1 MRAAAG
7 AGPYAELATPASAGT
22 GSYAEAFAAP
32 KDRPQVNH
40 TKRALIAYIGITAFC
55 LLFSNVYNL
64 FGHDV
69 HSPFMTFLFVIP
81 LVAGVAVAGV
91 RMAIGAAEAP
101 RGARYAY
108 HCAVATLTVASA
120 LRGVFDIAGTSSPWL
135 IVYLAASAVLLI
147 AAVCLYRRAAR

>member
-1 MRAAAG
+1 MAAR
-7 AGPYAELATPASAGT
+7 ASADAQKRLRT
-22 GSYAEAFAAP
+22 S
-32 KDRPQVNH
+32 H

-55 LLFSNVYNL
+55 LLFSSVYNL

-81 LVAGVAVAGV
+81 LVAGVGVAGM
-91 RMAIGAAEAP
+91 RLAMGAADAP

-135 IVYLAASAVLLI
+135 IAYLVTSSVLLV
-147 AAVCLYRRAAR
+147 ATACLYRHAMR